1 MPKTGPSRVE
11 PSPSKKFIRGPERP
25 CLLKALLPQCPDN
38 AFSLGMMA
46 SLDIKGDEELAKGE
60 SGDANG
66 LVNHDAKG
74 SENEETEGAKGETI
88 PLNEVD
94 EKVSDEETVDKHL
107 ILSPTRRIRTKK
119 PLLFEFL
126 EH

>member
-1 MPKTGPSRVE
+1 
-11 PSPSKKFIRGPERP
+11 
-25 CLLKALLPQCPDN
+25 
-38 AFSLGMMA
+38 MA

-66 LVNHDAKG
+66 LVNHEAKG
-74 SENEETEGAKGETI
+74 SENEETEGAKGETV